1 MTVDGSQGPEGAE
14 QPAAADDPF
23 AYLYR
28 PEGGEGES
36 APERAPGVPRTP
48 YTRPMEVGRAQYGP
62 PASYPPPGGAPYQQQ
77 HQQQGGYPPQYQ
89 QQRPYG
95 PGPEATTQLPNQQP
109 RYAERS
115 RPQPGDE
122 APRRRSR
129 GPVIAVVAVV
139 AAIAIGSGIALSG
152 NDGKSTKD
160 NAAPAPA
167 PSAGHSSGGPSSPA
181 GGSSASP
188 SASASPSGSPSASA
202 SVGSGTTFLDAS
214 TAQGAGTANTVK
226 GAVSSDGSY
235 LTLQQGTTA
244 TWTVNVATAGQYTF
258 WLHYN
263 NSGGSTVHVAI
274 GVNGQDHA
282 GGTNFKS
289 WPGSNGD
296 ASRSWSYTY
305 IYADLQAGTN
315 TFTVA
320 PAGGPVL
327 LDQAAITAGN
337 GSGSYPAAP
346 GAASPSAS

>member
-1 MTVDGSQGPEGAE
+1 MTADGSQGPEGTE
-14 QPAAADDPF
+14 RPAGEDDPF

-36 APERAPGVPRTP
+36 VPERAPGVPRTP

-62 PASYPPPGGAPYQQQ
+62 PASYQP
-77 HQQQGGYPPQYQ
+77 QGGYPPPYQ

-95 PGPEATTQLPNQQP
+95 PGPGQQGQGPEATTQLPNQQP

-152 NDGKSTKD
+152 NDGKTTKD
-160 NAAPAPA
+160 NAAPGPVTSANHTGGAPA
-167 PSAGHSSGGPSSPA
+167 SPGGAGTSG
-181 GGSSASP
+181 SASV
-188 SASASPSGSPSASA
+188 SASPSGSPSAPA
-202 SVGSGTTFLDAS
+202 SVNSGSTTFLDAS
-214 TAQGAGTANTVK
+214 QAQGGTTSNTVK
-226 GAVSSDGSY
+226 GAVSSDGGY

-244 TWTVNVATAGQYTF
+244 SWTVNVATAGQYTF

-305 IYADLQAGTN
+305 IYADLQAGAN
-315 TFTVA
+315 TFTLA

-327 LDQAAITAGN
+327 LDQAAVTAGN
-337 GSGSYPAAP
+337 GSGGYPAAP